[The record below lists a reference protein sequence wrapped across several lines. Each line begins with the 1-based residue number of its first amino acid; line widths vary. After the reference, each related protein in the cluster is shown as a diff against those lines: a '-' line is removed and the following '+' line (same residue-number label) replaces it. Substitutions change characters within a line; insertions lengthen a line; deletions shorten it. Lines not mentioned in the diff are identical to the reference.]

1 MTYGLTT
8 NGFVRKT
15 FENILGDL
23 ISLGQTAFG
32 TDFASN
38 QSSPEYIE
46 LVNRSESLADVW
58 EQLENVYFSFFPL
71 TASGTSLDNSY
82 ALVGVYRIKGRK
94 SIVREVELTNSSASP
109 ITVPAGSR
117 VSQSASGIEW
127 VLISDVNINASD
139 TEMGVFECAIEGQNY
154 ATISSI
160 DTILTF
166 ISGWDGVDNTQDVL
180 LADLGRS
187 QETDE
192 ELKIRGEVTKRQ
204 IGTASCVAIANK
216 LLQETSGVTYAN
228 FLENRTDSTDING
241 LPPHSFEMFV
251 LGGTDED
258 VAEKINE
265 FRPAGI
271 ATHGSVTETI
281 VDEFGNSTAIKFS
294 RLTQR
299 NIYFR
304 IDIVTNGD
312 WESGTEDDIEDLI
325 IDFVNNLD
333 FNETLYTW
341 KYYTLLDTVVGMDS
355 IVIYQGLASN
365 PGTTANISPAVNQK
379 NYTVGANFT
388 FNIT

>member
-1 MTYGLTT
+1 
-8 NGFVRKT
+8 
-15 FENILGDL
+15 
-23 ISLGQTAFG
+23 
-32 TDFASN
+32 
-38 QSSPEYIE
+38 
-46 LVNRSESLADVW
+46 
-58 EQLENVYFSFFPL
+58 
-71 TASGTSLDNSY
+71 
-82 ALVGVYRIKGRK
+82 
-94 SIVREVELTNSSASP
+94 
-109 ITVPAGSR
+109 
-117 VSQSASGIEW
+117 
-127 VLISDVNINASD
+127 
-139 TEMGVFECAIEGQNY
+139 MGVFECAIEGQNY

-166 ISGWDGVDNTQDVL
+166 ISGWDVVDNTQDVL

-216 LLQETSGVTYAN
+216 LMQDTSGVTYAN
-228 FLENRTDSTDING
+228 FLENRTDVTDING

-251 LGGTDED
+251 LGGTDAD
-258 VAEKINE
+258 VAETINLY
-265 FRPAGI
+265 RPAGI
-271 ATHGSVTETI
+271 QTYGTVTETI
-281 VDEFGNSTAIKFS
+281 VDEFGNSVDIDFS
-294 RLTQR
+294 RLSQR

-325 IDFVNNLD
+325 IDFVNNLS

-355 IVIYQGLASN
+355 IVIYQGLSSN
-365 PGTTANISPAVNQK
+365 PGTTANIAPVVNEK